1 MDAWRGLPLQ
11 MHRLDSALLKLDL
24 LPSCIHDDSVVRV
37 FALCT
42 KTVYYRWC
50 GGFLDDPLL

>member
-1 MDAWRGLPLQ
+1 